1 MTLFA
6 QDIIQAQNV
15 SVKFKVRNVDFYA
28 LKNVD
33 FEISRA
39 TSISLVGASGSGKS
53 TLAKV
58 LLGFLKP
65 TDGTVLYKGKNVYA
79 LEGKDLMEFRKNV
92 QPIFQDPY
100 YSLNPV
106 RKIRHALEMGLFL
119 SGLSKQ
125 EKERAIYDSLKL
137 VGLNPPEDF
146 LDKYPHQLSGGQRQR
161 VAIAR
166 AFIGKP
172 EVIIADEPVSML
184 DVSMRAEIL
193 NLIIDEMKR
202 QETAF
207 MFITHDLAVAKY
219 VSKRIAVI
227 NVGEI
232 VEVGNMNDVIS
243 SPAHPYTKLLM
254 DSVLSPDPDKARE
267 KLEKFNKGAMIA
279 NAEIPGCE
287 KPGVKYV
294 EVGEGHYVKCS

>member
-1 MTLFA
+1 MFM
-6 QDIIQAQNV
+6 QSIIEARNV
-15 SVKFKVRNVDFYA
+15 SVKFRVRNVDFYA

-33 FEISRA
+33 FNISRGE
-39 TSISLVGASGSGKS
+39 SISLVGASGSGKS
-53 TLAKV
+53 TLARV

-65 TDGTVLYKGKNVYA
+65 TQGTVLYKGKDVYA
-79 LEGKDLMEFRKNV
+79 LKGKDLLDFRKNV

-106 RKIRHALEMGLFL
+106 RKIKHALDMGLFL
-119 SGLSKQ
+119 SDLSKQ
-125 EKERAIYDSLKL
+125 EKEKAIYESLKM
-137 VGLNPPEDF
+137 VGLTPPEDF

-172 EVIIADEPVSML
+172 EVVIADEPVSML

-193 NLIIDEMKR
+193 NLIIDMMKA

-207 MFITHDLAVAKY
+207 MFITHDLAVARY

-232 VEVGNMNDVIS
+232 VELGNMDEVIG
-243 SPAHPYTKLLM
+243 SPVHPYTKLLIE
-254 DSVLSPDPDKARE
+254 SVLSPDPVDAKE
-267 KLEKFNKGAMIA
+267 KLDKFNEEAMVKPVI
-279 NAEIPGCE
+279 IPGCE
-287 KPGVKYV
+287 KPGTKYV
-294 EVGEGHYVKCS
+294 EVSRDHYVKCA

>member
-1 MTLFA
+1 MIASSLV
-6 QDIIQAQNV
+6 QAQNV
-15 SVKFKVRNVDFYA
+15 TVKFRARNVELYA
-28 LKNVD
+28 LKQVD
-33 FEISRA
+33 FEIRKGE
-39 TSISLVGASGSGKS
+39 TVSLVGASGSGKT

-65 TDGTVLYKGKNVYA
+65 SEGTVLYKGKDVYG
-79 LEGKDLMEFRKNV
+79 LKGKDLIEFRKNV

-119 SGLSKQ
+119 SDLSKQ
-125 EKERAIYDSLKL
+125 EKEQAIRDSLKA
-137 VGLNPPEDF
+137 VGLTPPEDF

-193 NLIIDEMKR
+193 NLLLDEMKAMN
-202 QETAF
+202 TAF

-219 VSKRIAVI
+219 VSKKIAVI

-232 VEVGNMNDVIS
+232 VEMGSVDDVLGH
-243 SPAHPYTKLLM
+243 PYHPYTKLLLG
-254 DSVLSPDPDKARE
+254 SVLTPDPNMAKS
-267 KLEKFNKGAMIA
+267 KLDSFQKESMLAPA
-279 NAEIPGCE
+279 QIPGCE
-287 KPGVKYV
+287 KAGIKYI
-294 EVGEGHYVKCS
+294 EVSEGHFVKCS